1 MTLVISAPLFVVGRW
16 RPSRNEEG
24 PLPAGGA
31 GDGGGASAS
40 PGDEGFP
47 TSTKG
52 TKGVYVFVYVCMY
65 LCMCV
70 CVYVFVNVCMYLCI
84 GVCVRVCVFV
94 FVYVCTYSCMCVLI
108 HIHLYISCMYVPVS
122 LLKKHLDHI

>member
-31 GDGGGASAS
+31 GDGGGAPAS

-52 TKGVYVFVYVCMY
+52 TKGVYVFVYVCTYSYTFIHIM
-65 LCMCV
+65 
-70 CVYVFVNVCMYLCI
+70 
-84 GVCVRVCVFV
+84 
-94 FVYVCTYSCMCVLI
+94 YVCTCLVIEKAFRS
-108 HIHLYISCMYVPVS
+108 HIKSLRLKKPAPNGWKSFSRSP
-122 LLKKHLDHI
+122 LLK